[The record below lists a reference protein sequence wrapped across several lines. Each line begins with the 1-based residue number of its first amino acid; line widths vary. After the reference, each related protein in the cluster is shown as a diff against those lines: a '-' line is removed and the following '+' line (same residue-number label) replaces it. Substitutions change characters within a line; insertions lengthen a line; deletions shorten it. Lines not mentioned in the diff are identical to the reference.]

1 MLSTATQ
8 WPRIQFSI
16 SNSSSSGSI
25 TPSDIQDFDFRSV
38 LLFLKFS
45 ISQEL
50 YLILGYLSSMEISER
65 HRKARKLTIDSKNSA
80 KEIISNS

>member
-1 MLSTATQ
+1 MVSTATQ
-8 WPRIQFSI
+8 WPRSQFSM

-50 YLILGYLSSMEISER
+50 YLNIQPNIFNRALNIFFGAHNER
-65 HRKARKLTIDSKNSA
+65 NRKRVFGA
-80 KEIISNS
+80 KSVA